1 MAKSIDSKV
10 VFMTT
15 SPRTP
20 EKMIPEI
27 DLLAKNF
34 SGKKWNV
41 QTQIQFM
48 QLLRDENFFHGTG
61 ENSPDFSA
69 HDRINRAPKSLGF
82 ITLTPSINLTP
93 AGRQLVSAKRTE
105 ELFLRQLLKF
115 QIPSPYHKPSEKAAD
130 FFVKPYLEIL
140 RLIYNLGTLKF
151 DELVIFGLQLTDYR
165 KFDEVVEKIE
175 NFRKQRTLTSK
186 KYKEFKQNYFY
197 NELQEIY
204 TEEIDSGEFSTRE
217 SITKNAKE
225 FFSKKASNMRDY
237 ADACVRYLRA
247 TGLVSIS
254 KIGKSLSIMPEK
266 KTDVEFILKNVD
278 RNPVFIDD
286 EEKYIEYLGNYEL
299 PKLLTDDK
307 NALIEKLKAELPQEQ
322 INENL
327 SIPELKDKLDDVI
340 LAKKNEIIRKQ
351 VAEIKDYRQYDDIQN
366 LFDLIPKRNNELSD
380 VPLMLEWNTW
390 RAMTMLDGGN
400 IKTNLKFDDF
410 GNPMSTAQGNMA
422 DIVCDYD
429 DFDLIVEVTM
439 TSGQKQYET
448 ESEPVSRHLGKLK
461 RETGRETY
469 GLFIAPAI
477 NEACIAHFYMLYHTN
492 ISYYGGK
499 SVIVPLPLN
508 VFKKMLEDSFKAS
521 YTPNPEKAKS
531 FFEYSKT
538 VAFGSNSEQEWY
550 NKIVEKALNWLE

>member
-41 QTQIQFM
+41 QTQVQFM

-69 HDRINRAPKSLGF
+69 RDRINRAPKSLGF
-82 ITLTPSINLTP
+82 ITLAPSINLTP
-93 AGRQLVSAKRTE
+93 AGRQLISAKRTE
-105 ELFLRQLLKF
+105 EIFLRQLLKF

-140 RLIYNLGTLKF
+140 RLIHNLGILKF

-175 NFRKQRTLTSK
+175 NFRKQRTLTLK

-204 TEEIDSGEFSTRE
+204 KEEINSGEFSTRE
-217 SITKNAKE
+217 SVTKNAKE
-225 FFSKKASNMRDY
+225 FFSKKAGNMRDY

-266 KTDVEFILKNVD
+266 KTDVKFILKNVD

-307 NALIEKLKAELPQEQ
+307 NALIEKLTAELPQEQ

-400 IKTNLKFDDF
+400 IKANLKFDDF

-461 RETGRETY
+461 RKTGRETY

-508 VFKKMLEDSFKAS
+508 VLKKMLEDSFKAS
-521 YTPNPEKAKS
+521 YTPNPEKVKS

-538 VAFGSNSEQEWY
+538 VAFDSNSEQEWY

>member
-41 QTQIQFM
+41 QTQVQFM

-61 ENSPDFSA
+61 EKSPDFSA
-69 HDRINRAPKSLGF
+69 RDRINRAPKSLGF

-93 AGRQLVSAKRTE
+93 AGKQLVSAKRTE
-105 ELFLRQLLKF
+105 EIFLRQLLKF
-115 QIPSPYHKPSEKAAD
+115 QIPSPYHKPSAKAVD
-130 FFVKPYLEIL
+130 FFVKPYLEII

-175 NFRKQRTLTSK
+175 NFRKQRILTSK

-217 SITKNAKE
+217 SVTKNAKE

-307 NALIEKLKAELPQEQ
+307 NTLVEKLTAELPQEK

-400 IKTNLKFDDF
+400 IKANLKFDDF

-448 ESEPVSRHLGKLK
+448 EGEPVSRHLGKLK

-469 GLFIAPAI
+469 GLFIAPTI
-477 NEACIAHFYMLYHTN
+477 NEACVAHFYMLYHTN

-521 YTPNPEKAKS
+521 YTPNPEKVKS

-538 VAFGSNSEQEWY
+538 VAFDSNSEQEWY